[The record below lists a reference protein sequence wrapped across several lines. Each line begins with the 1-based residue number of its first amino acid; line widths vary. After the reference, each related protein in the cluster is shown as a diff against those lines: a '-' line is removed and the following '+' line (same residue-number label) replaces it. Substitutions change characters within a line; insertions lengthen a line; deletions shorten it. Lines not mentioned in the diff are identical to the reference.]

1 MYVERDDVRP
11 AACNMIPFFDL
22 KKQYISIQSQIDNA
36 TRRVYASGWFILGP
50 ETEAFE
56 NEFAQYIGAQHCSG
70 VNSGTDAL
78 HLAIRALGI
87 GKGDEVITVPNTA
100 VATVSAIEM
109 AGATPVLCDVR
120 QDSMTMDADSFA
132 SVITDKTRAVIPVH
146 LFGQAAELDAI
157 IGIARQ
163 YKLAVIEDCAQAHGA
178 KYQGQR
184 VGTFGDVACFSFY
197 PTKNLGAYGDGG
209 AIVTNDAR
217 LAEKVKL
224 LRQYGWRARYES
236 EISGV
241 NSRLDELQAA
251 LLRVKLKHLDAWNT
265 ARRERAAMYTELL
278 PNKRVAPPVEMP
290 YAEHVFHLY
299 VVQSAVRDY
308 LAAFLKEREIG
319 TAIQYPTPIHLQQA
333 YQHLAPEGSLPV
345 SEKLAREILSLPLYP
360 ELPLSDVR
368 TVADAIREFES

>member
-1 MYVERDDVRP
+1 
-11 AACNMIPFFDL
+11 MIPFFDL
-22 KKQYISIQSQIDNA
+22 KKQYISIQSEIDGA
-36 TRRVYASGWFILGP
+36 ARRVLASGMFILGA
-50 ETEAFE
+50 ENEAFE
-56 NEFAQYIGAQHCSG
+56 NEFAQYIGAQHGIG

-120 QDSMTMDADSFA
+120 ADSMTMDADSFA
-132 SVITDKTRAVIPVH
+132 AMITDKTRAVIPVH

-163 YKLAVIEDCAQAHGA
+163 YRLAVIEDCAQAHGA
-178 KYQGQR
+178 KYQGQK
-184 VGTFGDVACFSFY
+184 VGTFGDIACFSFY

-224 LRQYGWRARYES
+224 LRQYGWRSRYES

-241 NSRLDELQAA
+241 NSRLDEMQAA
-251 LLRVKLKHLDAWNT
+251 ILRVKLKHLDAWNA

-278 PNKRVAPPVEMP
+278 PNKRVKPPTEMP
-290 YAEHVFHLY
+290 YAEHIFHLY
-299 VVQSAVRDY
+299 VVQCDETKGASRDY
-308 LAAFLKEREIG
+308 LATFLKEREIG
-319 TAIQYPTPIHLQQA
+319 TAIHYPTPIHLQTA
-333 YQHLAPEGSLPV
+333 YQHLAPAGSLPI
-345 SEKLAREILSLPLYP
+345 SEKLAREMLSLPLYP
-360 ELPLSDVR
+360 ELPLTDVQ
-368 TVADAIREFES
+368 TIANAIREFEV

>member
-1 MYVERDDVRP
+1 
-11 AACNMIPFFDL
+11 MIPFFDL

-56 NEFAQYIGAQHCSG
+56 NEFAQYIGAQHCIG

-87 GKGDEVITVPNTA
+87 GAGDEIITVPNTA

-120 QDSMTMDADSFA
+120 ADSMTLDADSFA
-132 SVITDKTRAVIPVH
+132 SVITERTRAVIPVH

-197 PTKNLGAYGDGG
+197 PTKNLGAYGDAG

-217 LAEKVKL
+217 LADKVKL

-241 NSRLDELQAA
+241 NTRLDELQAA
-251 LLRVKLKHLDAWNT
+251 LLRVKLGHLDAWNA
-265 ARRERAAMYTELL
+265 ARRERATMYTELL
-278 PNKRVAPPVEMP
+278 PNKRVHPPIEMP

-299 VVQSAVRDY
+299 VAQSEVRDY

-319 TAIQYPTPIHLQQA
+319 TAIQYPTPIHLQPA

-360 ELPLSDVR
+360 ELALSDVR
-368 TVADAIREFES
+368 AVADAIREFES

>member
-1 MYVERDDVRP
+1 MP
-11 AACNMIPFFDL
+11 IPFFDL
-22 KKQYISIQSQIDNA
+22 KKQYASIKDEIDAA
-36 TRRVYASGWFILGP
+36 TRRVYEGGWFILGP

-56 NEFAQYIGAQHCSG
+56 KEFAEYISVEHAVG

-100 VATVSAIEM
+100 VATVAAIEM

-132 SVITDKTRAVIPVH
+132 SVITSKTRAVIPVH
-146 LFGQAAELDAI
+146 LFGQSAELDAI

-163 YKLAVIEDCAQAHGA
+163 YGLAVIEDCAQAHGA
-178 KYQGQR
+178 MYQGQR
-184 VGTFGDVACFSFY
+184 VGSFGDAACFSFY

-209 AIVTNDAR
+209 AILTNNAQ
-217 LAEKVKL
+217 LADKIKL

-241 NSRLDELQAA
+241 NTRLDELQAA
-251 LLRVKLKHLDAWNT
+251 LLRVKLKHLPDWT
-265 ARRERAAMYTELL
+265 QARRERAGLYTELL
-278 PNKRVAPPVEMP
+278 PNKRVHPPVEMT
-290 YAEHVFHLY
+290 YGTHVYHLY
-299 VVQSAVRDY
+299 VVQCDEAAGASRDY

-319 TAIQYPTPIHLQQA
+319 TAIQYPTPIHLQLA
-333 YQHLAPEGSLPV
+333 YQSLAPEGSLPV
-345 SEKLAREILSLPLYP
+345 AEKLAREILSLPLYP
-360 ELPLSDVR
+360 ELPLDDVR
-368 TVADAIREFES
+368 TVADALREFES

>member
-1 MYVERDDVRP
+1 
-11 AACNMIPFFDL
+11 MIPFFDL
-22 KKQYISIQSQIDNA
+22 KQQYASIKPEIDAA
-36 TRRVYASGWFILGP
+36 TQRVYDSGWFILGP

-56 NEFAQYIGAQHCSG
+56 KEFAAYIGVAHAVG

-87 GKGDEVITVPNTA
+87 GNGDQVITVPNTA
-100 VATVSAIEM
+100 VATVAAIEM

-120 QDSMTMDADSFA
+120 QDSMNMDADSFA
-132 SVITDKTRAVIPVH
+132 SVITPKTRAVIPVH
-146 LFGQAAELDAI
+146 LFGQSAELDAI

-178 KYQGQR
+178 TYQGQR
-184 VGTFGDVACFSFY
+184 VGSFGDVACFSFY

-209 AIVTNDAR
+209 AVVTNDKR

-236 EISGV
+236 EIGGV

-251 LLRVKLKHLDAWNT
+251 ILRVKLQRLSDWT
-265 ARRERAAMYTELL
+265 RARRERAKLYDELV
-278 PNKRVAPPVEMP
+278 PNKRVHSPVEMP
-290 YAEHVFHLY
+290 YGAHVYHLY
-299 VVQSAVRDY
+299 VVQCDEAQGASRDY

-319 TAIQYPTPIHLQQA
+319 AAVHYPTPIHLQQA
-333 YQHLAPEGSLPV
+333 YQSLAPEGSLPV
-345 SEKLAREILSLPLYP
+345 AEKLAREILSLPLYP
-360 ELPLSDVR
+360 ELPLDDVR
-368 TVADAIREFES
+368 TVAAALDEFES

>member
-1 MYVERDDVRP
+1 MP
-11 AACNMIPFFDL
+11 IPFFDL
-22 KKQYISIQSQIDNA
+22 KKQYISIQPEIDGA

-56 NEFAQYIGAQHCSG
+56 KEFAEYLGAQYCVG

-100 VATVSAIEM
+100 VATVAAIEM
-109 AGATPVLCDVR
+109 AGATPVFCDVNA
-120 QDSMTMDADSFA
+120 DSMTMNADSFA
-132 SVITDKTRAVIPVH
+132 AVITDRTRAVIPVH
-146 LFGQAAELDAI
+146 LFGQAAELDPI
-157 IGIARQ
+157 LGIARQ
-163 YKLAVIEDCAQAHGA
+163 YKLAVIEDCAQAHGT
-178 KYQGQR
+178 KYQGQK
-184 VGTFGDVACFSFY
+184 VGTYGDVACFSFY

-209 AIVTNDAR
+209 AVVTDDAR

-241 NSRLDELQAA
+241 NTRLDELQAA
-251 LLRVKLKHLDAWNT
+251 LLRVKLKHLDAWNA
-265 ARRERAAMYTELL
+265 ARRERAALYTELL
-278 PNKRVAPPVEMP
+278 PNKRVAPPAEMP
-290 YAEHVFHLY
+290 YGEHVFHVY
-299 VVQSAVRDY
+299 VVQCAMRDY

-319 TAIQYPTPIHLQQA
+319 TAIHYPTPIHLQTA
-333 YQHLAPEGSLPV
+333 YQHLGVQGAFPV

-360 ELPLSDVR
+360 ELPLADVR
-368 TVADAIREFES
+368 AVADAIREFES

>member
-1 MYVERDDVRP
+1 
-11 AACNMIPFFDL
+11 MIPFFDL
-22 KKQYISIQSQIDNA
+22 KKQYISIQSEIDGA

-56 NEFAQYIGAQHCSG
+56 NEFAQYLGAQYAVG

-87 GKGDEVITVPNTA
+87 GRGDEVITVPNTA
-100 VATVSAIEM
+100 VATVAAIEL

-120 QDSMTMDADSFA
+120 ADSMTLDADAFA
-132 SVITDKTRAVIPVH
+132 ARITDKTRAVIPVH

-157 IGIARQ
+157 LGIARQ

-184 VGTFGDVACFSFY
+184 VGTLGDLAAFSFY

-209 AIVTNDAR
+209 AVVTNDAR
-217 LAEKVKL
+217 LADKVKL

-236 EISGV
+236 EIGGV
-241 NSRLDELQAA
+241 NTRLDELQAA
-251 LLRVKLKHLDAWNT
+251 ILRVKLKHLDAWNA
-265 ARRERAAMYTELL
+265 ARRERAAIYSELL
-278 PNKRVAPPVEMP
+278 PNQRVMSPIEMP
-290 YAEHVFHLY
+290 YGEHVFHLY
-299 VVQSAVRDY
+299 VVHSAVRDY

-319 TAIQYPTPIHLQQA
+319 TAIQYPTPIHLQPA
-333 YQHLAPEGSLPV
+333 YPTLGVAGAFPV
-345 SEKLAREILSLPLYP
+345 AEKLAREILSLPLYP

>member
-1 MYVERDDVRP
+1 M
-11 AACNMIPFFDL
+11 AIPFFDL
-22 KKQYISIQSQIDNA
+22 KRQYESIKAEIDGA
-36 TRRVYASGWFILGP
+36 TRRVYASGWFILGT

-56 NEFAQYIGAQHCSG
+56 NEFAAYIGAEHAIG

-100 VATVSAIEM
+100 VATVAAIEM

-120 QDSMTMDADSFA
+120 EDSMTMDADSFA
-132 SVITDKTRAVIPVH
+132 SAITDKSRAVIPVH

-163 YKLAVIEDCAQAHGA
+163 YKLAIIEDCAQAHGA

-184 VGTFGDVACFSFY
+184 VGTFGDIAAFSFY

-209 AIVTNDAR
+209 AIVTNDSN
-217 LAEKVKL
+217 LADKVKL
-224 LRQYGWRARYES
+224 LRQYGWRSRYES

-241 NSRLDELQAA
+241 NSRLDEVQAA
-251 LLRVKLKHLDAWNT
+251 VLRVKLKHLDAWNT
-265 ARRERAAMYTELL
+265 ARRERAALYTELL
-278 PNKRVAPPVEMP
+278 PSKRVKPPVEMP

-299 VVQSAVRDY
+299 VTQCAMRDY
-308 LAAFLKEREIG
+308 LTAFLKEREIG
-319 TAIQYPTPIHLQQA
+319 TAIQYPTPIHWQPA
-333 YQHLAPEGSLPV
+333 YEHLAPDGSLPV
-345 SEKLAREILSLPLYP
+345 AEKLAREILSLPLYP
-360 ELPLSDVR
+360 ELPLVDVR

>member
-1 MYVERDDVRP
+1 MP
-11 AACNMIPFFDL
+11 IPFFDL
-22 KKQYISIQSQIDNA
+22 KKQYASIQSQIDEA
-36 TRRVYASGWFILGP
+36 TRRVYTGGQFILGP

-56 NEFAQYIGAQHCSG
+56 REFADYIGVSYCVG

-78 HLAIRALGI
+78 YLAIRALGI

-109 AGATPVLCDVR
+109 TGATPVLCDVR

-146 LFGQAAELDAI
+146 LFGQSAELDPI

-178 KYQGQR
+178 LYQGQR
-184 VGTFGDVACFSFY
+184 VGSFGDIACFSFY

-209 AIVTNDAR
+209 AVVTNDAR

-224 LRQYGWRARYES
+224 LRQYGWRVRYES
-236 EISGV
+236 ESSGV
-241 NSRLDELQAA
+241 NTRLDELQAA
-251 LLRVKLKHLDAWNT
+251 ILRVKLKHLDDWNA
-265 ARRERAAMYTELL
+265 ARRERAAIYTEIL
-278 PNKRVAPPVEMP
+278 PNKRVLAPAEMS

-299 VVQSAVRDY
+299 VVQCDEAQGASRDY
-308 LAAFLKEREIG
+308 LAAYLKERGIG
-319 TAIQYPTPIHLQQA
+319 TAVHYPTPVHLQPA
-333 YQHLAPEGSLPV
+333 YQHVAPAGSLPV
-345 SEKLAREILSLPLYP
+345 SEKLAHEILSLPLYP
-360 ELPLSDVR
+360 ELALADVR
-368 TVADAIREFES
+368 TVADAIREFEL

>member
-1 MYVERDDVRP
+1 MP
-11 AACNMIPFFDL
+11 IPFFDL
-22 KKQYISIQSQIDNA
+22 KKQYVSIQSEIDGA

-56 NEFAQYIGAQHCSG
+56 TEFAQYLGAQHAIG

-109 AGATPVLCDVR
+109 AGATPVFCDVR
-120 QDSMTMDADSFA
+120 ADSMTMDADSFA
-132 SVITDKTRAVIPVH
+132 TVITDRTRAVIPVH
-146 LFGQAAELDAI
+146 LFGQPAELDAI
-157 IGIARQ
+157 LGIARQ

-184 VGTFGDVACFSFY
+184 VSTFGDIAAFSFY

-209 AIVTNDAR
+209 AVVTNDAR
-217 LAEKVKL
+217 LADKVKL
-224 LRQYGWRARYES
+224 LRQYGWRTRYES

-241 NSRLDELQAA
+241 NTRLDEVQAA
-251 LLRVKLKHLDAWNT
+251 ILRVKLKYLDAWNA
-265 ARRERAAMYTELL
+265 ARRERAAVYTELL
-278 PNKRVAPPVEMP
+278 PNKRVQPPAEMP
-290 YAEHVFHLY
+290 YGEHVFHLY
-299 VVQSAVRDY
+299 VVQCAMQEY

-319 TAIQYPTPIHLQQA
+319 TAIQYPTPIHLQPA
-333 YQHLAPEGSLPV
+333 YLHLAPEGSLPV
-345 SEKLAREILSLPLYP
+345 AEKLAREILSLPLSP
-360 ELPLSDVR
+360 ELPLADVSA
-368 TVADAIREFES
+368 VADAIREFES